1 VGGASYIVNYLL
13 YCVTLTDRQ
22 VASIHHDTDLEKQR
36 LAFEIQKYEEE
47 KVERLRL
54 EAKADAERLRL
65 VARADIECIKRE
77 QEFAWQQN
85 HAAAE
90 SARQKAQFDWHRATA
105 AAEKAAQ
112 EQQFAWQKD
121 KEARE
126 HANRTLTA

>member
-1 VGGASYIVNYLL
+1 MCGASYIVNYLL
-13 YCVTLTDRQ
+13 YFVTLTDRQ

-54 EAKADAERLRL
+54 EAKADAERIHKYEEEKAEHLRLEAKADAERLRL

-85 HAAAE
+85 QAAAE
-90 SARQKAQFDWHRATA
+90 SARQMV
-105 AAEKAAQ
+105 
-112 EQQFAWQKD
+112 
-121 KEARE
+121 
-126 HANRTLTA
+126 